1 MKIKMKKAQ
10 TEIIGLVV
18 IVTIIIIA
26 VVLFVRLAILKPA
39 SHSPT
44 SVESIEANN
53 MLNALLKTTV
63 CDISIQ
69 EAIQQ
74 CSQKINICDQEPRAY
89 TVGKIKEILQ
99 VSLDEK
105 TDYSFIA
112 LSDNSPLIK
121 IENCETGI
129 SASPFSLPSRG
140 AVYTINFKLCGKNM

>member
-1 MKIKMKKAQ
+1 MKKAQ

-26 VVLFVRLAILKPA
+26 VVLFIRLSVLKPT
-39 SHSPT
+39 SHSST
-44 SVESIEANN
+44 SIESIEANN
-53 MLNALLKTTV
+53 MLNALLKTSV

-74 CSQKINICDQEPRAY
+74 CSQKINICDQEPCAY
-89 TVGKIKEILQ
+89 TVEKIKEILQ
-99 VSLDEK
+99 ASLDEK

-112 LSDNSPLIK
+112 LADSNPIIK
-121 IENCETGI
+121 IESCKTGI

-140 AVYTINFKLCGKNM
+140 TVYTINFKLCGKNL